1 MILLLWKCCE
11 GVNFMNAVY
20 SQPKAHAAVG
30 PSGVGTIPNCPET
43 ETLVLLQGFI
53 APILRGASSW
63 TALTEQLAKKGY
75 ALVLRDGQ
83 GILLSKDAD
92 KDVCTCAHLGMALSD
107 LTKRL
112 GPPPQSV

>member
-1 MILLLWKCCE
+1 
-11 GVNFMNAVY
+11 MNAVY

-30 PSGVGTIPNCPET
+30 QSGAGAVPNCPET

-53 APILRGASSW
+53 APILRNAPSW
-63 TALTEQLAKKGY
+63 AMLTEQLAQKGY
-75 ALVLRDGQ
+75 ALVLREGQ
-83 GILLSKDAD
+83 GILQSKDAN